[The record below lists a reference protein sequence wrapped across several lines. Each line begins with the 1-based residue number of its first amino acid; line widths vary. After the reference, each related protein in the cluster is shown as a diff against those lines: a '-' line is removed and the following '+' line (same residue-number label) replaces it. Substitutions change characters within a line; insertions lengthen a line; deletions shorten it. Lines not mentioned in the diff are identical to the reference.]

1 MLVMDLWYLYGL
13 SSSVDFVTSQKSYT
27 KRNLNPTIYLCI
39 LVKRE
44 DFCAAQLNVRLHK
57 MF

>member
-44 DFCAAQLNVRLHK
+44 DFCAAQLNV
-57 MF
+57 